1 MKPRWTV
8 LSDAGLQFFGKMSAA
23 NAHEIKNAL
32 AIINENA
39 GLLSDLVA
47 MAKQG
52 SPLSL
57 ERLQRLAE
65 TVTQQ
70 VARADEIAKST
81 NRFAHSIYKAHGPAD
96 LGRSLVLVKTMAMRF
111 ATKRHIDI
119 EVMPIAA
126 TITLRVEPFRLM
138 HLLWLCLQCAM
149 EATNA
154 EKTIQIST
162 EKARNETIVRYG
174 PLSHLEASTA
184 KALNALDEMDALLQL
199 LGGRIEADLGA
210 GDLVLTLSAGRDI
223 NNQKNDH
230 LTTKQQITELGGKS
244 HD

>member
-8 LSDAGLQFFGKMSAA
+8 LGEAGLQFFGKMSAA

-57 ERLQRLAE
+57 GRLKRLAE
-65 TVTQQ
+65 TISQQ

-81 NRFAHSIYKAHGPAD
+81 NRFAHSVDKAHGPAD
-96 LGRSLVLVKTMAMRF
+96 LGQSLVLVKTMAMRF

-119 EVMPIAA
+119 EVMPITA
-126 TITLRVEPFRLM
+126 TITLRVAPFRLL
-138 HLLWLCLQCAM
+138 HLLWMCLQCAM
-149 EATNA
+149 ETTNA
-154 EKTIQIST
+154 EKTIQIKT
-162 EKARNETIVRYG
+162 AKERNKTIVRYG
-174 PLSHLEASTA
+174 PLSHLEASTIEV
-184 KALNALDEMDALLQL
+184 LSALDEMDALLQS

-210 GDLVLTLSAGRDI
+210 SELVLTFSAGRHI
-223 NNQKNDH
+223 NNQK
-230 LTTKQQITELGGKS
+230 K
-244 HD
+244 